1 MIIGRNRSGLLVFT
15 SASVSYGW
23 PVAEDMDLGK
33 LPSSMNATPNRC
45 DIMDRPAVNFVVPAG
60 RHMSTEPLTLP
71 FRTDSFISS
80 MANGDTMSHMQ
91 PKTACA
97 ANGSARRGCT

>member
-1 MIIGRNRSGLLVFT
+1 MIIGRSRSGLLVFT
-15 SASVSYGW
+15 SASVGYGC
-23 PVAEDMDLGK
+23 PVAEDMGLGK

-60 RHMSTEPLTLP
+60 RHMSTEPLTLL

-80 MANGDTMSHMQ
+80 MANGDTMSRTQ
-91 PKTACA
+91 PKPAFA
-97 ANGSARRGCT
+97 GSGSARRGSA